1 MKKYA
6 IIAFILLVIVFAT
19 IIAFLAAP
27 EEEKKVSLNISQ
39 DKILYF
45 YSDTCHFC
53 QQQKPILEELE
64 KEGVVFEYMNVG
76 ENKSYFTDYK
86 LEGTPTFIF
95 KSMDNKLVGLQ
106 TKEALKKYWED
117 NK

>member
-1 MKKYA
+1 MKKYT
-6 IIAFILLVIVFAT
+6 ILAFILLIVIFAT

-27 EEEKKVSLNISQ
+27 EKEVEKNINIPQ

-45 YSDTCHFC
+45 YSDTCGYC
-53 QQQKPILEELE
+53 IKQKPILEELE

-76 ENKSYFTDYK
+76 ENINYYKDYGI
-86 LEGTPTFIF
+86 EGTPSFIF
-95 KSMDNKLVGLQ
+95 KEIDNKLVGLQ
-106 TKEALKKYWED
+106 TKEALKEYWGN

>member
-1 MKKYA
+1 MKKYTM
-6 IIAFILLVIVFAT
+6 ITFILLIIVFAG

-27 EEEKKVSLNISQ
+27 EEEKKIDLNIPQ

-45 YSDTCHFC
+45 YADNCSYCIK
-53 QQQKPILEELE
+53 QKPILEEIE

-76 ENKSYFTDYK
+76 ENKNYFTDYK

-95 KSMDNKLVGLQ
+95 KELDKKLVGLQ
-106 TKEALKKYWED
+106 SKAAIKKLWED